1 MKVNEF
7 PGKMPYPI
15 IGNILELTGPPGKL
29 IPSELFSMLSKVA
42 FLFLQIQNNIYLG
55 IRLFE

>member
-7 PGKMPYPI
+7 PGKRPYPI

-29 IPSELFSMLSKVA
+29 IFSELCSMLSKVA
-42 FLFLQIQNNIYLG
+42 FLIFTDPK
-55 IRLFE
+55 